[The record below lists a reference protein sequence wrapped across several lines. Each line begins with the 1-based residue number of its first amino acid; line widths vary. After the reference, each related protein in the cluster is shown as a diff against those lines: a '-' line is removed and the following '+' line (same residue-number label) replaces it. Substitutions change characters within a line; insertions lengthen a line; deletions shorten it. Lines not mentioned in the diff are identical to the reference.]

1 MTGRTF
7 ELFRFTHPDGS
18 AKEWAYSET
27 GGGLFEVRWGRA
39 GHLVNAQAGVA
50 LRTVRQREQ
59 AKLRKGYRHVGRAL
73 IFSDG
78 DVKPLPRGQDK
89 TPPAPCE
96 TGADKAPHPRTPIDI
111 AALLGG
117 DDEGFYF

>member
-18 AKEWAYSET
+18 AKEWAYAET
-27 GGGLFEVRWGRA
+27 GGGLYEVRWGRA
-39 GHLVNAQAGVA
+39 GHLVNAQARVA

-59 AKLRKGYRHVGRAL
+59 QKLRKGYRHVGRAL

-78 DVKPLPRGQDK
+78 DVKPLPSGQDR
-89 TPPAPCE
+89 TSPPACE
-96 TGADKAPHPRTPIDI
+96 TGADTAPHPKTPIDI

-117 DDEGFYF
+117 DDAGFYF